1 MRIFHSTPRGFVE
14 GGVLM
19 LIAAALIGGVSLATI
34 GAAQESAVESEKV
47 AEEVVKSVVP
57 PQEIE
62 QPEEKPVD
70 PGELKN
76 VRQQLRDML
85 RELRRFE
92 RLLRKQKL
100 TADLETLTAVRAR
113 VEQYQT
119 QFASE
124 PVMRDALQEF
134 QDEQLWENINTF
146 RCKADIPPQLTQI
159 ERDLK
164 RLDRQITPKIITQA
178 GLDIEKLKA
187 GAEEMRKALA
197 DVRQALAGNNCDD
210 ANDAMQTFWQDGK
223 HPGEVMGVIQRLRE
237 IRPKLNRIKNEEI
250 RKEISEVLQPV
261 IDSANDGDF
270 REANQALNEIFNELQ
285 QLIARATSQKR
296 FQGFDERLERLDA
309 LIQQK
314 MGGGVSAPVPSK
326 EKESAAQ

>member
-1 MRIFHSTPRGFVE
+1 MRLFRFTPSGFVDS
-14 GGVLM
+14 GILI

-34 GAAQESAVESEKV
+34 SAAQESAVESEKV
-47 AEEVVKSVVP
+47 AEEIVKPVVP

-100 TADLETLTAVRAR
+100 TADLEVLAAVRTK
-113 VEQYQT
+113 VEQYQK
-119 QFASE
+119 QFSIE

-134 QDEQLWENINTF
+134 HDEQLWDDINTF

-159 ERDLK
+159 ERELK
-164 RLDRQITPKIITQA
+164 RLDRQMTAKIIAQT
-178 GLDIEKLKA
+178 GLDAERLKA
-187 GAEEMRKALA
+187 SVEEMRKALA
-197 DVRQALAGNNCDD
+197 DVRQALAGGNCDD
-210 ANDAMQTFWQDGK
+210 ANDSMQTFWQDGK

-237 IRPKLNRIKNEEI
+237 IKPKLNRIKDEEI

-285 QLIARATSQKR
+285 QLIVRATSQKR
-296 FQGFDERLERLDA
+296 FSGFDERLEHLDD

-314 MGGGVSAPVPSK
+314 MGGGTSAPVSSK
-326 EKESAAQ
+326 EKAGAAQ